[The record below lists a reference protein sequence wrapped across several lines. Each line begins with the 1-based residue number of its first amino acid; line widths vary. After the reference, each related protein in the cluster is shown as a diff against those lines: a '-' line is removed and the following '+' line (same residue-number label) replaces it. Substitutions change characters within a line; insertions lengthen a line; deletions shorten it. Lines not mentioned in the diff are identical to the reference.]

1 MGTWWY
7 LLSVFIHILA
17 AITWIGGM
25 LFIVMVMAPLLRS
38 PDFRPHA
45 TRVLHST
52 GKKFKKI
59 GWACLLLLLVTG
71 FIIAGARW
79 GFSVLFTSVFW
90 AQPYPGQVLMHKLSI
105 YLIVV
110 VLSYVHDYHI
120 GPKAVSAMRAAA
132 DAPETLKLR
141 KAASWMGRLNL
152 LLALMILWYGI
163 RLVRG

>member
-7 LLSVFIHILA
+7 QLSVFIHVLS

-38 PDFRPHA
+38 PDFRPQA

-59 GWACLLLLLVTG
+59 GWACLILLFITG
-71 FIIAGARW
+71 FINAGARW
-79 GFSVLFTSVFW
+79 GFSVIFTSVFW
-90 AQPYPGQVLMHKLSI
+90 ATPYPGQILMHKLFI
-105 YLIVV
+105 YLVII

-120 GPKAVSAMRAAA
+120 GPNAVSAMRAAA

-141 KAASWMGRLNL
+141 KAASRMGRLSL
-152 LLALMILWYGI
+152 LLALAVLWLAL

>member
-1 MGTWWY
+1 
-7 LLSVFIHILA
+7 
-17 AITWIGGM
+17 M

-38 PDFRPHA
+38 PDFRPQA

-59 GWACLLLLLVTG
+59 GWACLLLLFVTG
-71 FIIAGARW
+71 YINAGARW
-79 GFSVLFTSVFW
+79 GFPVLWTGAFW
-90 AQPYPGQVLMHKLSI
+90 ATAYPGKILMHKLSI
-105 YLIVV
+105 YVIILI
-110 VLSYVHDYHI
+110 LSYVHDYYI

-152 LLALMILWYGI
+152 VLALMILWYAL